1 LVGSGDNPC
10 LSNVVSGTRKQFVD
24 RGPLPAGFGT
34 LRYSFTNKHRSEI
47 KKSYPRGLLL
57 TSAISGKKESKIDK
71 SRKAHATVL
80 EREIKALLK

>member
-1 LVGSGDNPC
+1 
-10 LSNVVSGTRKQFVD
+10 VD

-34 LRYSFTNKHRSEI
+34 LRSFADSFTNKHRSEI